1 MLSRF
6 ITLLVVNS
14 DDRHVFKLK
23 STLML
28 NMQERKRNRL
38 SDSLALRISITDRE
52 ALEEIAYNQR
62 KPASEVARGYILDGS
77 RREIGA

>member
-1 MLSRF
+1 
-6 ITLLVVNS
+6 
-14 DDRHVFKLK
+14 
-23 STLML
+23 
-28 NMQERKRNRL
+28 MQERKRNRL

-62 KPASEVARGYILDGS
+62 KPASEVARGYILDGI

>member
-1 MLSRF
+1 
-6 ITLLVVNS
+6 
-14 DDRHVFKLK
+14 
-23 STLML
+23 ML

-62 KPASEVARGYILDGS
+62 KPASEVARGYILDGI